1 MQLLPHVVSSLCLH
15 LFLENFLRRH
25 RNVTVI
31 PILILK
37 VLFPKDLSSSV
48 TGYLRG
54 IFIGRMLST
63 IRRLSVKR
71 SIPCRRLAADS
82 KSPIDIPGPPPNK
95 LFQVIR
101 VIGAAGINHYILV
114 LFHRIFLY

>member
-31 PILILK
+31 PILK
-37 VLFPKDLSSSV
+37 EKFRKSSSV

-114 LFHRIFLY
+114 LFHRIFIY